1 MNLISLKTGFIN
13 DFQFQIITAIYTVF
27 LEKMSSEKNFK
38 KSGGWELCRRHG
50 LGLGVD
56 KKNPALQ

>member
-38 KSGGWELCRRHG
+38 NRGDGNYAGGTDWDWG
-50 LGLGVD
+50 LI
-56 KKNPALQ
+56 KNPALQ